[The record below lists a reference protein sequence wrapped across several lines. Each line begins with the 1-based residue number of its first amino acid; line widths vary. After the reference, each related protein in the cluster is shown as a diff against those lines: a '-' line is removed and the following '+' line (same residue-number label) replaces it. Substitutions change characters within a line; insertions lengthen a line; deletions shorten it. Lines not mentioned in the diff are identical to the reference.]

1 MSQKVLSWIAVAAV
15 ALAVLLPDV
24 FGYYGLV
31 LVGLGILSGFM
42 YPIEDVTTRI
52 AYYVLAVF
60 LPGIADAGGER
71 GVPNDGVLLD
81 IPYLGPFVHGFLG
94 NFATVI
100 AGVAIA
106 SVILAVINGLTA
118 AGDD

>member
-1 MSQKVLSWIAVAAV
+1 MSQKLLLGVAVAV
-15 ALAVLLPDV
+15 ALLAAVVPDLTT
-24 FGYYGLV
+24 YYGVALV
-31 LVGLGILSGFM
+31 LIGLLSGFM
-42 YPIEDVTTRI
+42 YPIADVTTRI

-81 IPYLGPFVHGFLG
+81 IPVLGPFVHGFLG
-94 NFATVI
+94 NFASVI
-100 AGVAIA
+100 AVVAIA

>member
-60 LPGIADAGGER
+60 LPIIADAGGER
-71 GVPNDGVLLD
+71 GTPDDGALLQ
-81 IPYLGPFVHGFLG
+81 IPVVGEYLVGFLV
-94 NFATVI
+94 NITAVI

-106 SVILAVINGLTA
+106 CVLLSLYNGLTA